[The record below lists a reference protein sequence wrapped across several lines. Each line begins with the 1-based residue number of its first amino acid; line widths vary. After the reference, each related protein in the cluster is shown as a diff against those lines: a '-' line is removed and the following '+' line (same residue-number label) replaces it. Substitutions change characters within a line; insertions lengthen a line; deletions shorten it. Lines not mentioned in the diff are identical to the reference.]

1 MRALLVI
8 FASLFA
14 LNLFA
19 QDYGSVTPEEIKYS
33 QCSFDKDADAVIFF
47 DKAITRPDDD
57 RQLVTK
63 RVIRFKILKEG
74 GLSKANIRILYQ
86 SRDEFEKIENIEAF
100 VVNTNAKGEIFTT
113 LADRKSIY
121 HNKFNEYLS
130 EIKIPLPEVKVGSV
144 IQYSYTSIMKHFGGL
159 RDWYFQTDVA
169 TITSQLDL
177 TILPGASFAYQVIK
191 SPRLP
196 IDQKTYKDEGRV
208 VFTMHNIAGLREE
221 PYMDAPGDYLQ
232 RVVFQLA
239 EYQTYYGSRRKYAN
253 TWPDLARDLLM
264 DEDFGKPI
272 EKNLKGSSD
281 IINAAGA
288 NAGEYEKMCHIFN
301 YVRKNFGWNGG
312 NSKYAMGGLKKIWEN
327 KTGNSGEINLLLI
340 NLLKEAKLDAKP
352 LLVSERDHGKV
363 DASYPFLD
371 QFNKVVARVLINGKQ
386 YVLDATDE
394 ITPPDMIPFDIVN
407 TNGFIIEKKSN
418 APIRLADDSR
428 IQKSYLGIMASID
441 EQGVMEGRTSVSSFE
456 YSRLPR
462 VEYFRKKNEKDYIN
476 RYFQKEVSNIEI
488 DSFEVSNLDKDSFSF
503 DQRFHFKTSMSASGE
518 YRIVNLNLFGMMEK
532 SPFVSDNRFTN
543 IDFGTQVSNSVTLV
557 LTIPASMKPETLP
570 KNINLVMPDK
580 SISVSR
586 IVEYDASKN
595 TITSRV
601 KYNVLRPVFTA
612 EEYFSVKEFFKKMV
626 DLLNEP
632 LVLKNK

>member
-1 MRALLVI
+1 MRPLLII
-8 FASLFA
+8 FASLFVST
-14 LNLFA
+14 LFA
-19 QDYGSVTPEEIKYS
+19 QDYGFVTLEEIKYN

-63 RVIRFKILKEG
+63 RAIRLKILKEG
-74 GLSKANIRILYQ
+74 GLSKGNIRILYR
-86 SRDEFEKIENIEAF
+86 SRDEFEKIEDIEAF
-100 VVNTNAKGEIFTT
+100 VVNTNAQGEMFTSR
-113 LADRKSIY
+113 ADRKSIY
-121 HNKFNEYLS
+121 DNKVNEYFS
-130 EIKIPLPEVKVGSV
+130 EIKIPLPDVKVGS
-144 IQYSYTSIMKHFGGL
+144 IIEYKYTSTMKHFGGL
-159 RDWYFQTDVA
+159 QDWYFQTDIP
-169 TITSQLDL
+169 TLTSQLDL
-177 TILPGASFAYQVIK
+177 TILPGAAFAYQVIK
-191 SPRLP
+191 SPSLP
-196 IDQKTYKDEGRV
+196 IDAKSYKDEGRI
-208 VFTMHNIAGLREE
+208 VFTMNNIAGLREE
-221 PYMDAPGDYLQ
+221 PFMDAPGDYLQ

-239 EYQTYYGSRRKYAN
+239 EYQTYYGSRKKFAN

-288 NAGEYEKMCHIFN
+288 NAGEYEKMCHILN
-301 YVRKNFGWNGG
+301 YIRKNFGWNGG
-312 NSKYAMGGLKKIWEN
+312 YSKYAMGGLKKIWEN

-386 YVLDATDE
+386 YILDATDE
-394 ITPPDMIPFDIVN
+394 TTPPDMIPFDIVN
-407 TNGFIIEKKSN
+407 TNGFIVEKKSN

-428 IQKSYLGIMASID
+428 IQKSFIGIVASID
-441 EQGVMEGRTSVSSFE
+441 EQGTMEGRTSVSSFD

-462 VEYFRKKNEKDYIN
+462 VEYFRKKNEKDYIA
-476 RYFQKEVSNIEI
+476 RYFQKDISNIEI
-488 DSFEVSNLDKDSFSF
+488 DSFQVSNLNNDSLSF
-503 DQRFHFKTSMSASGE
+503 DQRFHFKTSMPASGE

-543 IDFGTQVSNSVTLV
+543 IDFGTQISNSVTLV

-586 IVEYDASKN
+586 IVDYDPSKN
-595 TITSRV
+595 SITSRV
-601 KYNVLRPVFTA
+601 KYNVSRPVFTA
-612 EEYFSVKEFFKKMV
+612 QEYFAVKEFYKKMV

-632 LVLKNK
+632 LVLKSK